1 MFWCRGVVYLAVS
14 CENGGRE
21 HFSGFGRFAWCGMAE
36 RKFGPF
42 VVGEQIGVGGM
53 GVVYRA
59 LHPETGRT
67 AALKL
72 LPPGLDADPKMQ
84 QRFEREIGILKRLQ
98 HPNIVRYYGGG
109 FQGGQR
115 WYAMEFIDGGSLQ
128 DVLKRRGRLTP
139 LQAVQAGRQLC
150 AALEHAH
157 NAGII
162 HRDLKPANLL
172 LTSQGRLKL
181 GDFGIARDTESTALT
196 GAGRTVGTYAYM
208 APEQIQG
215 SEHIDR
221 RTDLYATGCLLY
233 ELLCGE
239 TPFTENNPA
248 AMLMA
253 HIDSIPRSVRER
265 CPECPQALDLLIAR
279 LLEKQ
284 PEDRPWDAL
293 AVHTALGEIQQQM
306 KQGGE
311 NSAVDI
317 GGVVS
322 AEVRAGRQTTV
333 SGGGAVTKSA
343 SRGRKK
349 KRGRG
354 AFYEQLWFLSLC
366 LLLLTGLVV
375 WLLRGPGEQDLY
387 RSAAAAMQQTDPV
400 ALDDARRKFV
410 LPYLQQ
416 FPDGQHVQQMR
427 QWLDDI
433 DVAQLLLQAERRLRG
448 NREGR
453 NSLETAGLA
462 ALRAERQEP
471 PDVLGVLE
479 QFQGVLELTESAG
492 ADLESDEQSTEQR
505 RLWRLLA
512 ERRRVALK
520 TELLQ
525 REDLLTLISDRFAV
539 AEKLRQSGGDQA
551 ARQIYQRFLVMFSNE
566 PRLDAWRACARE
578 RAEGRAAELPAF

>member
-1 MFWCRGVVYLAVS
+1 MS
-14 CENGGRE
+14 
-21 HFSGFGRFAWCGMAE
+21 E

-67 AALKL
+67 AALKI

-109 FQGGQR
+109 YQGGQR

-128 DVLKRRGRLTP
+128 DVLKRRRRLTP
-139 LQAVQAGRQLC
+139 LQVIQAGRQLC

-172 LTSQGRLKL
+172 LTSHGRLKL

-221 RTDLYATGCLLY
+221 RTDLYAAGCLLY

-253 HIDSIPRSVRER
+253 HVDSIPHSVRER
-265 CPECPQALDLLIAR
+265 CPECPAALDRLIAR
-279 LLEKQ
+279 MLEKR

-293 AVHTALGEIQQQM
+293 AVHTELGEIQQQL

-311 NSAVDI
+311 
-317 GGVVS
+317 S
-322 AEVRAGRQTTV
+322 AEADAGAGVEPLPASRAGRRTTV
-333 SGGGAVTKSA
+333 SGGAGTVTKDA
-343 SRGRKK
+343 VRGRKKK

-354 AFYEQLWFLSLC
+354 AFYEQVWFLSLC

-375 WLLRGPGEQDLY
+375 WLLRGPGEEDLY
-387 RSAAAAMQQTDPV
+387 RGAQAALQQSDPV
-400 ALDDARRKFV
+400 VLDDARRKFV
-410 LPYLQQ
+410 LPYLQR
-416 FPDGQHVQQMR
+416 FPEGQHVPQMR
-427 QWLDDI
+427 LWLDEI
-433 DVAQLLLQAERRLRG
+433 DMGQLLLQAERRLRG

-453 NSLETAGLA
+453 NAVESAGLA
-462 ALRAERQEP
+462 ALRAERKGGVNPLE
-471 PDVLGVLE
+471 VLE
-479 QFQGVLELTESAG
+479 QYQEVLELTGVAG
-492 ADLESDEQSTEQR
+492 GQSGGPSGDAEAEQQ
-505 RLWRLLA
+505 RLWRLVA
-512 ERRRVALK
+512 ERRQAELK
-520 TELLQ
+520 PQLLQ
-525 REDLLTLISDRFAV
+525 REDLSVVVAERFAA
-539 AEKLRQSGGDQA
+539 AEKLRQAGSEA
-551 ARQIYQRFLVMFSNE
+551 AVRQIYQRFVVLFSGE
-566 PRLDAWRACARE
+566 SRLGAVRACAAE
-578 RAEGRAAELPAF
+578 RAEGRVAELPSF

>member
-1 MFWCRGVVYLAVS
+1 MS
-14 CENGGRE
+14 
-21 HFSGFGRFAWCGMAE
+21 E

-67 AALKL
+67 AALKI
-72 LPPGLDADPKMQ
+72 LPPGLDSDPKMQ

-109 FQGGQR
+109 YQGGQR

-139 LQAVQAGRQLC
+139 MQAIQAGRQLC
-150 AALEHAH
+150 AVLEHAH

-208 APEQIQG
+208 APEQIQ
-215 SEHIDR
+215 SNEHIDR

-253 HIDSIPRSVRER
+253 HVDSIPRSVRER
-265 CPECPQALDLLIAR
+265 CPECPAALDRLIAR
-279 LLEKQ
+279 LLEKK

-293 AVHTALGEIQQQM
+293 AVHTELGEIQQQL
-306 KQGGE
+306 KQGVTGGE
-311 NSAVDI
+311 TDVGAESA
-317 GGVVS
+317 S
-322 AEVRAGRQTTV
+322 TGRTGQRTTV
-333 SGGGAVTKSA
+333 SGGGTVNKEAV
-343 SRGRKK
+343 RGRKK
-349 KRGRG
+349 KKRGQG
-354 AFYEQLWFLSLC
+354 AFYEQVWFLSLC
-366 LLLLTGLVV
+366 LLLLTGLVL
-375 WLLRGPGEQDLY
+375 WLLRGPGEEDLY
-387 RSAAAAMQQTDPV
+387 RGAMAALQQSDPV
-400 ALDDARRKFV
+400 VLDDARRKFV

-416 FPDGQHVQQMR
+416 HPEGQHAARMR
-427 QWLDDI
+427 QWLDEI
-433 DVAQLLLQAERRLRG
+433 DVSQLLLQAERRLRG

-453 NSLETAGLA
+453 NAVETAGLA
-462 ALRAERQEP
+462 ALRVERQDGVNPLE
-471 PDVLGVLE
+471 VLE
-479 QFQGVLELTESAG
+479 RYQVVLELTGSAAETSGG
-492 ADLESDEQSTEQR
+492 AGETSGGAGEKSGSDAEQQ
-505 RLWRLLA
+505 RLWRLQA
-512 ERRRVALK
+512 ERRQAELK
-520 TELLQ
+520 AELLQ
-525 REDLLTLISDRFAV
+525 REDFRVVVSERFAA
-539 AEKLRQSGGDQA
+539 AEKLRQAGSEA
-551 ARQIYQRFLVMFSNE
+551 AVRVIYERFVLIFASE
-566 PRLDAWRACARE
+566 SRLGALRDCAQE
-578 RAEGRAAELPAF
+578 RAEGRVAELPSF

>member
-1 MFWCRGVVYLAVS
+1 MFGWRGVVYLGKS
-14 CENGGRE
+14 CENIAVRRFSVGGDSAR
-21 HFSGFGRFAWCGMAE
+21 CGMSE

-67 AALKL
+67 AALKI
-72 LPPGLDADPKMQ
+72 LPPGLDTDPKMQ

-109 FQGGQR
+109 YQGGQR

-139 LQAVQAGRQLC
+139 LQVIQAGRQLC

-208 APEQIQG
+208 APEQIHG

-221 RTDLYATGCLLY
+221 RTDLYAAGCLLY

-253 HIDSIPRSVRER
+253 HVDSIPRSVRER
-265 CPECPQALDLLIAR
+265 CSDCPAALDRLIAR
-279 LLEKQ
+279 LLEKK

-293 AVHTALGEIQQQM
+293 AVHTELGEIQQQL
-306 KQGGE
+306 KQGAAGAEADSVGE
-311 NSAVDI
+311 SVPA
-317 GGVVS
+317 G
-322 AEVRAGRQTTV
+322 RAGQRTTV
-333 SGGGAVTKSA
+333 SGGAGTATKEAV
-343 SRGRKK
+343 RGRKK
-349 KRGRG
+349 KKRGRTV
-354 AFYEQLWFLSLC
+354 FYEQVWFLSLC

-375 WLLRGPGEQDLY
+375 WLLRGPGEEDLY
-387 RSAAAAMQQTDPV
+387 RGAAAALQQSDPV
-400 ALDDARRKFV
+400 VLDDARRKFV
-410 LPYLQQ
+410 LPYLQRY
-416 FPDGQHVQQMR
+416 PEGQHVPQMR
-427 QWLDDI
+427 QWLDEI
-433 DVAQLLLQAERRLRG
+433 DVGQLLLQAERRLRG
-448 NREGR
+448 NRDGR
-453 NSLETAGLA
+453 NAVETAGLA
-462 ALRAERQEP
+462 ALRAERQDGVNPLE
-471 PDVLGVLE
+471 VLE
-479 QFQGVLELTESAG
+479 QYQVVLELTEAAG
-492 ADLESDEQSTEQR
+492 GQSGDAEAEQR
-505 RLWRLLA
+505 RLWRLQA
-512 ERRRVALK
+512 ERRQAELRAQ
-520 TELLQ
+520 LLQ
-525 REDLLTLISDRFAV
+525 REDLGVVVSERFVA
-539 AEKLRQSGGDQA
+539 AEKLRQAGSEA
-551 ARQIYQRFLVMFSNE
+551 AVRLIYQRFAVMFSAE
-566 PRLDAWRACARE
+566 SRLEALRDCARE
-578 RAEGRAAELPAF
+578 RAEGRVAELPPF

>member
-1 MFWCRGVVYLAVS
+1 MS
-14 CENGGRE
+14 
-21 HFSGFGRFAWCGMAE
+21 E

-42 VVGEQIGVGGM
+42 VVGELIGVGGM

-59 LHPETGRT
+59 VHPETGKT

-72 LPPGLDADPKMQ
+72 LPPGLNADPKIQ

-196 GAGRTVGTYAYM
+196 GAGRAVGTCAYM

-221 RTDLYATGCLLY
+221 RTDLYATGCVLY

-239 TPFTENNPA
+239 TPFTESNPA

-253 HIDSIPRSVRER
+253 HIDSIPHSVCER
-265 CPECPQALDLLIAR
+265 CPECPPALARLISR

-293 AVHTALGEIQQQM
+293 AVHTDLGDIQQQM

-311 NSAVDI
+311 SSAGET

-322 AEVRAGRQTTV
+322 AEVRRGRQTTV
-333 SGGGAVTKSA
+333 SGGGSATKEA

-349 KRGRG
+349 KRVRG
-354 AFYEQLWFLSLC
+354 AFYEQVWFLSLC

-400 ALDDARRKFV
+400 TLDDARRKFV

-416 FPDGQHVQQMR
+416 YPDGQHAQQMR
-427 QWLDDI
+427 QWLDEI
-433 DVAQLLLQAERRLRG
+433 DTGQLLLQAERRLRG
-448 NREGR
+448 NRDGR
-453 NSLETAGLA
+453 NSLEMAVLA

-471 PDVLGVLE
+471 ADELVVLE
-479 QFQGVLELTESAG
+479 QFQAVLELTEPAG
-492 ADLESDEQSTEQR
+492 ARVESDGQATEQR
-505 RLWRLLA
+505 RLWRLVA
-512 ERRRVALK
+512 ERRQAAVK
-520 TELLQ
+520 TPFLQ
-525 REDLLTLISDRFAV
+525 REDLLLLISVRFAA
-539 AEKLRQSGGDQA
+539 AEKLRQSGSETA
-551 ARQIYQRFLVMFSNE
+551 ARQIYQRFVVMFSDE
-566 PRLDAWRACARE
+566 PRLGAWRDCARE
-578 RAEGRAAELPAF
+578 RAEGRVAELPAF